1 MIEALEVHDPVLV
14 GWSLGAAV
22 ITNYLA
28 AYGDD
33 NIAGALYVGGVIELH
48 PDQIASHP
56 EVYRD
61 LSSPDLRTRLD
72 AERSFLSLCFE
83 MQPDIVTFQRLLA
96 NAALA
101 SPEMQAAVPSM
112 TISAAE
118 GLGAAHKPILLLYGA
133 RDALVRPEPSIARA
147 MALNSRIRSTLYAES
162 GHAPFLEEA
171 ERFNLD
177 LAAFVDEVTQH

>member
-1 MIEALEVHDPVLV
+1 M
-14 GWSLGAAV
+14 

-56 EVYRD
+56 DQIASHPEVYRV